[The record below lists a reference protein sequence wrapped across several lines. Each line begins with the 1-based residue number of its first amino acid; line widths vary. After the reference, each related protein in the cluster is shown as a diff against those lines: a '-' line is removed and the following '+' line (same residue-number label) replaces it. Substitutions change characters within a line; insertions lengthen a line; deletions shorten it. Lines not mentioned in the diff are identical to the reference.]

1 MVLSLTKTSTKV
13 YKYSSQTAEVI
24 HTEEKDT
31 PESDSATM
39 ATSGVPTTNS
49 LDRATSIIRAGKT
62 LACKRNLRFGSS
74 RIPKQFRVFYQTNAV
89 ARFVSCRP
97 NTKVTQIH

>member
-1 MVLSLTKTSTKV
+1 MVLSSTRTGTKV

-31 PESDSATM
+31 ADCDSATM

-49 LDRATSIIRAGKT
+49 LHRATSIIKAGKT
-62 LACKRNLRFGSS
+62 LACKRILRFGSS
-74 RIPKQFRVFYQTNAV
+74 QITPYLNNSAYFTKQML
-89 ARFVSCRP
+89 
-97 NTKVTQIH
+97 